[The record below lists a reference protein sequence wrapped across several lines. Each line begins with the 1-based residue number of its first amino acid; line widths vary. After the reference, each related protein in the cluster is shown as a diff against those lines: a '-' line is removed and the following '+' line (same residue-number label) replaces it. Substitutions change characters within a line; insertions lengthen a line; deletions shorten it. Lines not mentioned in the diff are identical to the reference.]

1 MIGRILLISGLC
13 IVIFIGQSFAQRQ
26 VSVVSM
32 AKPGE
37 SLSMLY
43 LDSTYQLH
51 LGVAGLDEETV
62 DFMME
67 GATYQAVGRPGDY
80 AVTATSELVVVT
92 AYQYGKK
99 IAVAELAV
107 QDQYSGTGGS
117 ESVDELPEQIVSIAQ
132 VFSVE
137 RIDSLYTHLLASK
150 MNLKASDIQVQLYDL
165 VLARGKLPI
174 STFIIDLNQTQK
186 ASIEPF
192 REDAKP
198 GDRLLIEAMEV
209 NIKLESGER
218 ETINYAAYLT
228 IYLK

>member
-32 AKPGE
+32 AKPSE
-37 SLSMLY
+37 ALTTLY
-43 LDSTYQLH
+43 LDSAYQLH
-51 LGVAGLDEETV
+51 LSVVGLDEETV

-80 AVTATSELVVVT
+80 EVTATSELVVIT

-99 IAVAELAV
+99 IAVVELAV
-107 QDQYSGTGGS
+107 QDQYFGKGS
-117 ESVDELPEQIVSIAQ
+117 ESVEELPEQTVSIAQ
-132 VFSVE
+132 LFSVE

-150 MNLKASDIQVQLYDL
+150 MNLKASDIQVRLYDL
-165 VLARGKLPI
+165 VLARGKSPV
-174 STFIIDLNQTQK
+174 STFIIDLGLSNK
-186 ASIEPF
+186 PSLEPF

-209 NIKLESGER
+209 NIRLESGER
-218 ETINYAAYLT
+218 ETINYTAYLT